1 MSPSRATL
9 SLAHDVGERQ
19 CQGAPTED
27 DKLRF
32 RKLHPLTVDPA
43 KSLPTFIEQAGYQ
56 VRKYH
61 DDLEQVLDTLVNMK
75 VFSSPEKFLSAWTT
89 LLYGVPQCFLV
100 FKQHLGLTLN
110 NESHYNLMKQIIR
123 LAHFKQYPR
132 QNVSHLSDRQIV
144 AALEGVI
151 PSTVDTK
158 PLISTGLTPLS
169 IEVIKAGFSAKY
181 RQSDL
186 IVLPNLTLLRS
197 FAAQWAKKNIQGA
210 LHVDHR
216 TINVVAEFFSHLKLQ
231 DLNPEE
237 KLRLWNEYNA
247 KMDHTE
253 NGDEFS
259 SDVKNKMKALLDCSS
274 AESVALLSEAVSKA
288 NQKLDFIQNKQL
300 KVLLAI
306 NDARNLLKPTDE
318 THNISYFRLL
328 RRALSQFPPSCGF
341 FAVFTNTTS
350 KVANFSPLL
359 ARDPS
364 LKLLDHGRELFPPIY
379 KIGTLDLMVKP
390 VPRSWNELTS
400 PVRLLSYGSPYY
412 GLYSEE
418 ASRTMADAAI
428 TDILL
433 TAQTK
438 LLCQKFTPSP
448 ADITEAQIFALLGST
463 IQTRHTSSDLNSELV
478 SSHAAHCMFINPSRD
493 VIAS

>member
-1 MSPSRATL
+1 MLPRNPKPDMEQYYSCFLTATL
-9 SLAHDVGERQ
+9 
-19 CQGAPTED
+19 
-27 DKLRF
+27 
-32 RKLHPLTVDPA
+32 
-43 KSLPTFIEQAGYQ
+43 
-56 VRKYH
+56 
-61 DDLEQVLDTLVNMK
+61 
-75 VFSSPEKFLSAWTT
+75 
-89 LLYGVPQCFLV
+89 
-100 FKQHLGLTLN
+100 
-110 NESHYNLMKQIIR
+110 
-123 LAHFKQYPR
+123 
-132 QNVSHLSDRQIV
+132 
-144 AALEGVI
+144 
-151 PSTVDTK
+151 
-158 PLISTGLTPLS
+158 
-169 IEVIKAGFSAKY
+169 EVM
-181 RQSDL
+181 
-186 IVLPNLTLLRS
+186 
-197 FAAQWAKKNIQGA
+197 
-210 LHVDHR
+210 
-216 TINVVAEFFSHLKLQ
+216 AEFFSHSKLQ

-247 KMDHTE
+247 KMDHTK

-274 AESVALLSEAVSKA
+274 AESVALLSEAVSEA

-328 RRALSQFPPSCGF
+328 CRALSQFPPSCGF
-341 FAVFTNTTS
+341 FAVFTDTTS

-390 VPRSWNELTS
+390 VPRSWNELMS

-412 GLYSEE
+412 WLYSEE
-418 ASRTMADAAI
+418 ASRTTADAAI

-478 SSHAAHCMFINPSRD
+478 SSHAAHCMFIN
-493 VIAS
+493 AS